1 MGQLILSAAGVPA
14 AWLGDLARFRT
25 LTGGV
30 ELAVAALLRSRHV
43 REQHAAAE
51 VVRALGL
58 LGCAN
63 LVAEAARTD
72 DATLAESAERCLLHL
87 AERAAAMGT
96 RQRLEEGARL
106 LSAAVWRAADR
117 LGPGRGRR
125 ARLALCLLEEAGIR
139 PAGDP
144 VLVRAWLTDE
154 SSAGLLGL
162 RRLLK
167 SVPLPCTAA
176 AAWVW
181 LARPTLAS
189 AAAARLIAG
198 NGESPAREAAWRST
212 RFHLAFNPARA
223 AAMAR
228 LVSDDG
234 GLPRS
239 LVLGAAEAASIPP
252 GVRAGYARLLGL
264 LPGSSRLRDAAL
276 GALIGDAEPAVR
288 HAAVRSARTLPT
300 HAGVLADLC
309 FDADRRVARSAALA
323 VWCRGAAGGTMQP
336 LTRSA
341 DGVVRGLAED
351 AVAGDDP
358 LNAEHPLGR
367 LALRRMLA
375 AADGCGHALLRHALT
390 LSEGERCVRAARA
403 VRLLDLAEPYRD
415 ALLAVLEEARAS
427 DDAWAE
433 RAGSAVLGAL
443 ADAPGGE
450 VDVAIGE
457 ALCSGSARVRAA
469 AIDASVRRARRVRD
483 AGAARALAERLA
495 ALRDDAAH
503 RPRGSAARGL
513 LVLGSVSLG
522 TFGAEHL
529 GERIVV
535 SMVRDERPMHQAAG
549 LWAAERLADRLAGH
563 APVMDAVGQL
573 TRQVESKLDPI
584 VAARCQRAA
593 ERLVIEVRGAWV
605 RAKEPVAEATPQAV
619 GGWRHERA

>member
-1 MGQLILSAAGVPA
+1 MAQLILSAARVPA
-14 AWLGDLARFRT
+14 AWLADLRRFRT
-25 LTGGV
+25 LTPGV
-30 ELAVAALLRSRHV
+30 ERAVAAMLRSRDV
-43 REQHAAAE
+43 PGQQAAVE
-51 VVRALGL
+51 VVDALGL
-58 LGCAN
+58 LGCAP
-63 LVAEAARTD
+63 LVAEAARSD
-72 DATLAESAERCLLHL
+72 DETLAEGAERCLLHL
-87 AERAAAMGT
+87 AERAAAMGL
-96 RQRLEEGARL
+96 RQRRQEGARL
-106 LSAAVWRAADR
+106 LCEALWSAADR

-144 VLVRAWLTDE
+144 ARVRAWLTDE

-167 SVPLPCTAA
+167 SVPVPCTAA

-189 AAAARLIAG
+189 AAAARLIG
-198 NGESPAREAAWRST
+198 GHDESPAHAAAWRST
-212 RFHLAFNPARA
+212 RFHLALNPARA
-223 AAMAR
+223 AAMGR

-239 LVLGAAEAASIPP
+239 LVLGAADVAGMPTSA
-252 GVRAGYARLLGL
+252 RAGYARLLGL

-276 GALIGDAEPAVR
+276 GAIIGDAEPAVR
-288 HAAVRSARTLPT
+288 HAAVRSAMTLPT

-309 FDADRRVARSAALA
+309 FDTDRRVARSAALA
-323 VWCRGAAGGTMQP
+323 VWCRGASGGTMQA

-351 AVAGDDP
+351 ATACDDP

-375 AADGCGHALLRHALT
+375 AADGRGHVLLRHALT

-403 VRLLDLAEPYRD
+403 VRLLDLAGTYRE
-415 ALLAVLEEARAS
+415 ALLAVLEEACQS
-427 DDAWAE
+427 DDVWAE

-443 ADAPGGE
+443 ADVPGNE
-450 VDVAIGE
+450 VDTAIGA
-457 ALCSGSARVRAA
+457 ALRCESARVRAA
-469 AIDASVRRARRVRD
+469 AIDASVRRARRERD
-483 AGAARALAERLA
+483 AGAARALAECLA
-495 ALRDDAAH
+495 ALRDDTAH

-513 LVLGSVSLG
+513 VVLGSLSMG

-535 SMVRDERPMHQAAG
+535 SMLRDGRPMHQAAG
-549 LWAAERLADRLAGH
+549 LWAAERLAERLAGH
-563 APVMDAVGQL
+563 APVIDAVGQL

-605 RAKEPVAEATPQAV
+605 RAKEPASAEGLHAAGV
-619 GGWRHERA
+619 GGVAS